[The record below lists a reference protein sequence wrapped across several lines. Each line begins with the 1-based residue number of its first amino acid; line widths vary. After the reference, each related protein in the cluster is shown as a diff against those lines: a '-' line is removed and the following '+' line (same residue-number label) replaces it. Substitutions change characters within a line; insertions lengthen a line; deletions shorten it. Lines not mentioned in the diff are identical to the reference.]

1 MPIIIDAK
9 VEEVMSGAK
18 EMIEEAKEVVIKIP
32 TAKLIVEERR
42 DKYYL
47 YLAAAVG
54 SLVLFGLWW
63 RW

>member
-1 MPIIIDAK
+1 MPITIDEK
-9 VEEVMSGAK
+9 VEEVREVFEKVK
-18 EMIEEAKEVVIKIP
+18 EAVVEIP
-32 TAKLIVEERR
+32 TARLIVEERR

-63 RW
+63 QW